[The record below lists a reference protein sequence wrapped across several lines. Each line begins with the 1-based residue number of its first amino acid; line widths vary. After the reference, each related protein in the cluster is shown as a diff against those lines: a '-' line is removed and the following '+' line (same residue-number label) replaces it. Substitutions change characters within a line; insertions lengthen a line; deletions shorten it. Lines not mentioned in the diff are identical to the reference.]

1 MKGRVLVIGI
11 IFFVFLAIAII
22 YYSMTVSIERIE
34 NSAEQSIE
42 QVIEKNTG
50 DRNESFQLRSISFNG
65 QASQNRIRA
74 LTSIAYS
81 GAFIFQ

>member
-34 NSAEQSIE
+34 NSVEQSIDCS
-42 QVIEKNTG
+42 IEKV
-50 DRNESFQLRSISFNG
+50 I
-65 QASQNRIRA
+65 
-74 LTSIAYS
+74 
-81 GAFIFQ
+81 